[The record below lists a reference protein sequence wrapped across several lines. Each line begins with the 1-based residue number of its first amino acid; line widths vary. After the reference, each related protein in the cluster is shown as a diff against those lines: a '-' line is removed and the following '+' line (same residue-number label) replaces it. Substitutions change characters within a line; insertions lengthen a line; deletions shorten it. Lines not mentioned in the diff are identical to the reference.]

1 VKKKRLPATRFP
13 LLVYRRLFQMW
24 FWPSLLLLAA
34 AVLLLILDPLDLGEW
49 RWVLIP
55 VVLIASL
62 LTVFAIMARMTYVQ
76 AHPRA
81 LRLRTPLLPMVIS
94 YGRLNTIR
102 TTPFKAQY
110 PPEQLSWSQRRLA
123 EKLYGRTS
131 LLVELNSYPLS
142 PRILSLLLGRFLLPL
157 NSTGL
162 VLLVEEWLQLSNEI
176 EGARAEWITKRMPRR
191 PDRTVERVL
200 RE

>member
-24 FWPSLLLLAA
+24 FWPGLLLLAA
-34 AVLLLILDPLDLGEW
+34 AATLFILDPLGLGDW
-49 RWVLIP
+49 RWVFLP
-55 VVLIASL
+55 VVLIAGL
-62 LTVFAIMARMTYVQ
+62 LTGLAILGRAAYVQ

-110 PPEQLSWSQRRLA
+110 PPENLSWSQRQLA
-123 EKLYGRTS
+123 EKLYGRTC
-131 LLVELNSYPLS
+131 LLVELNSYPMS
-142 PRILSLLLGRFLLPL
+142 RRILSLFLGRFLLPM

-176 EGARAEWITKRMPRR
+176 EGARAEWVTRRMPRR

-200 RE
+200 RK

>member
-1 VKKKRLPATRFP
+1 MKKRRLPATRFP
-13 LLVYRRLFQMW
+13 LLAYRRLFQMW

-34 AVLLLILDPLDLGEW
+34 AAALLVLDPLGLGEW
-49 RWVLIP
+49 RWVLAP
-55 VVLIASL
+55 VVLIAGM
-62 LTVFAIMARMTYVQ
+62 LTVFALMARAAYVQ

-110 PPEQLSWSQRRLA
+110 PPEQLSWSQRQLA
-123 EKLYGRTS
+123 EKLYGRTC
-131 LLVELNSYPLS
+131 LLVELTGYPVS
-142 PRILSLLLGRFLLPL
+142 RRILALLLGRFLLPL

-176 EGARAEWITKRMPRR
+176 EGARAEWVTRRMPRR

-200 RE
+200 RK

>member
-1 VKKKRLPATRFP
+1 VKKKRLPATRFS
-13 LLVYRRLFQMW
+13 LLVYRRLFEMW
-24 FWPSLLLLAA
+24 FWPSLLLFAA
-34 AVLLLILDPLDLGEW
+34 AAALLILDPLALGQW
-49 RWVLIP
+49 RWVFAP
-55 VVLIASL
+55 VVLIAAVLMGVAL
-62 LTVFAIMARMTYVQ
+62 LARMAYVQ

-102 TTPFKAQY
+102 TTPFKVQY
-110 PPEQLSWSQRRLA
+110 PPEQLSWSRRQLA
-123 EKLYGRTS
+123 QKLYGHTC
-131 LLVELNSYPLS
+131 LLVELSGYPM
-142 PRILSLLLGRFLLPL
+142 PRRILSLLLGRFLLPL

-176 EGARAEWITKRMPRR
+176 ESARAEWVTKRMPRR

-200 RE
+200 RK

>member
-1 VKKKRLPATRFP
+1 VKKKRLPATRFT

-34 AVLLLILDPLDLGEW
+34 AITLLVLDPLGLGER
-49 RWVLIP
+49 RWVLAP
-55 VVLIASL
+55 VVLIAGL
-62 LTVFAIMARMTYVQ
+62 LTVSAIMARMAYVQ

-81 LRLRTPLLPMVIS
+81 LRLRTPLLPVVIS
-94 YGRLNTIR
+94 YGRLNTVR

-110 PPEQLSWSQRRLA
+110 PPEQLSWSQRQLA
-123 EKLYGRTS
+123 EKLYGRTC
-131 LLVELNSYPLS
+131 LLLELTGYPMS
-142 PRILSLLLGRFLLPL
+142 RRILSLLLGRFLLPL

-176 EGARAEWITKRMPRR
+176 EGARAEWVTKRMPRR

-200 RE
+200 RK